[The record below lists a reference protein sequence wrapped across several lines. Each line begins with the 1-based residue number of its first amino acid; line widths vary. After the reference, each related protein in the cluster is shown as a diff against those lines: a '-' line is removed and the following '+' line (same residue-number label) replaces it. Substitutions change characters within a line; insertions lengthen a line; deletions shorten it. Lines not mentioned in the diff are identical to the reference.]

1 MMNYKFK
8 PGDKVT
14 VRNDLSLHEPYKML
28 SGETPYDAIVTTASM
43 KELRGKQVI
52 IEGYDCCG
60 SAMCYRV
67 KESARCWT
75 DEMFK
80 EAMKP
85 FTCKSLL

>member
-1 MMNYKFK
+1 MDYKFK

-14 VRNDLSLHEPYKML
+14 VRNDLSPREPYKML
-28 SGETPYDAIVTTASM
+28 SGETPYDAIVATASM

-67 KESARCWT
+67 KENSRYWT
-75 DEMFK
+75 DEMF
-80 EAMKP
+80 EETRKP
-85 FTCKSLL
+85 FACKSLL